1 MPFDK
6 TFDHD
11 PKIMI
16 GRGASRGLRG
26 LLFGRR
32 VEALR
37 DLAQG
42 DARALA
48 GDAESDRGV
57 GADRQLAGLAAML

>member
-11 PKIMI
+11 LDKIMI

-37 DLAQG
+37 DLA
-42 DARALA
+42 
-48 GDAESDRGV
+48 
-57 GADRQLAGLAAML
+57 